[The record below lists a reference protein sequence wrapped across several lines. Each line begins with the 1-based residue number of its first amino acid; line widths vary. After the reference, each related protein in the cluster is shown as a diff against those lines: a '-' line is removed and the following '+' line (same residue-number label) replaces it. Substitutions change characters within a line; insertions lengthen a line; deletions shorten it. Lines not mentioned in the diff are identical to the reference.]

1 MTKIEAFGF
10 SDKQE
15 EQIEQEEISS
25 VEVLSGLIGTKIVEI
40 RDYQSESAED
50 WIKNFKEGLNG
61 IEILIN
67 SKDAVRFCDESVLE
81 KVPSRIGVLMENL
94 NNFNLDKL
102 SEEEKNI
109 LLEKLNNL
117 FN

>member
-1 MTKIEAFGF
+1 MRNTVEILGVK
-10 SDKQE
+10 D
-15 EQIEQEEISS
+15 EQNKWEKISS
-25 VEVLSGLIGTKIVEI
+25 AEEFNGVIGTEIAEI
-40 RDYQSESAED
+40 RNYYNENAKD
-50 WIKNFKEGLNG
+50 WIENFKKGLNE
-61 IEILIN
+61 IEILTNTEEAAKFLNGSI
-67 SKDAVRFCDESVLE
+67 LE

-94 NNFNLDKL
+94 NNFNSDKL